1 MRMKVPKMPVR
12 DYLDLVR
19 GLRTDPRFHLSNQD
33 LVGGFVRFRSE
44 ARLRLLTE
52 ILDFHNYGITPP
64 STIKKNADM
73 SNKMKDLG
81 FNREAWIASLEGVRG
96 PDSNDFF
103 QARCPSC
110 ARSGGDT
117 GKDHLVY
124 TLEGVVHCFKGCNFF
139 SIIQG
144 YYKEDEA

>member
-1 MRMKVPKMPVR
+1 MKVPKMTVS
-12 DYLDLVR
+12 DYLELSR
-19 GLRTDPRFHLSNQD
+19 PLRTDARFHLSNQD
-33 LVGGFVRFRSE
+33 VEGGFVRFRSE
-44 ARLRLLTE
+44 RRLMLLSE
-52 ILDFHNYGITPP
+52 IITHHNSGWLPA
-64 STIKKNADM
+64 STIKKKFDLKA
-73 SNKMKDLG
+73 KMDGLG
-81 FNREAWIASLEGVRG
+81 FNMVAWVGSLEGVRG

-110 ARSGGDT
+110 ARAGGDT

-124 TLEGVVHCFKGCNFF
+124 TLEGVVHCFKGCNYF

>member
-1 MRMKVPKMPVR
+1 
-12 DYLDLVR
+12 
-19 GLRTDPRFHLSNQD
+19 
-33 LVGGFVRFRSE
+33 
-44 ARLRLLTE
+44 
-52 ILDFHNYGITPP
+52 
-64 STIKKNADM
+64 M
-73 SNKMKDLG
+73 SSKMKALG

-96 PDSNDFF
+96 PDSNDFY

-124 TLEGVVHCFKGCNFF
+124 TLGGVVHCFKGCNFF